1 VITVVIADDHP
12 LVRGG
17 LRAVCASAPDIDL
30 VGEAADGRAAID
42 EARRLR
48 PDVVLM
54 DLDMP
59 HMRGVEATV
68 RITAECP
75 GTAVLVLTMFDDDD
89 SVFAAIAA
97 GAVGYLLKGSD
108 GDDILAAV
116 RAAATGQAVFGPALA
131 GRLSAWFNRTPPD
144 PSGAFPELNDRER
157 DILEQLAT
165 GLTNAEIA
173 DRLHLAAK
181 TVANNVS
188 IILNKL
194 HVTQRGQAIVMAR
207 EAGFGRGAPT

>member
-1 VITVVIADDHP
+1 VISIVVADDHP
-12 LVRGG
+12 LVRSG
-17 LRAVCASAPDIDL
+17 LRAVFAAVPDIDL
-30 VGEAADGRAAID
+30 VGEAADGQAAID
-42 EARRLR
+42 EVLRLR

-59 HMRGVEATV
+59 QMRGIAATS
-68 RITAECP
+68 RIASECP

-97 GAVGYLLKGSD
+97 GAAGYILKGAD

-116 RAAATGQAVFGPALA
+116 RAASAGQAVFGPALA
-131 GRLSAWFNRTPPD
+131 GRLSTWFNRPAPD
-144 PSGAFPELNDRER
+144 PAAAFPELTDRER
-157 DILEQLAT
+157 DILDQLAA

-194 HVTQRGQAIVMAR
+194 HVTQRGQAIVRAR
-207 EAGFGRGAPT
+207 DVGLGRSDPR